1 MTLKVLVLIRLTNL
15 LEMSVLSHITP
26 ERLKAA
32 LLFTLEEECIKQ
44 GHTYLPRTI
53 VIETTQNL
61 LNEDIEKPIETEQL
75 LEIIDVLSEEKN

>member
-1 MTLKVLVLIRLTNL
+1 M
-15 LEMSVLSHITP
+15 EPHSP

-32 LLFTLEEECIKQ
+32 LLFTLEEECKQ

-61 LNEDIEKPIETEQL
+61 LNEDIEKPVETEQL